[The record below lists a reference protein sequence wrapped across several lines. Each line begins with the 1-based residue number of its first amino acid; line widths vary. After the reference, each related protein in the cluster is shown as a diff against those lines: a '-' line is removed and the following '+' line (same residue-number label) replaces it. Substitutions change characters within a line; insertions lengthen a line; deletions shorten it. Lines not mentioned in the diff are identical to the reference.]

1 MTITVE
7 VFAIP
12 GCSNCAKPQAK
23 LWEVVADFGPDK
35 VHWRE
40 VDLLEEMDYAIDLGV
55 MGASALAIDGKLVF
69 ASLPKPKAL
78 RRELLKRLEGQ
89 PANPRAH

>member
-1 MTITVE
+1 MTIKIE
-7 VFAIP
+7 VFAVP
-12 GCSNCAKPQAK
+12 GCPNCAKPQAK
-23 LWEVVADFGPDK
+23 LRDVVADFGPDK

-40 VDLLEEMDYAIDLGV
+40 VDLLEEMDYAIDLGI

-78 RRELLKRLEGQ
+78 RRELLKRLGGQ
-89 PANPRAH
+89 PASARTH

>member
-1 MTITVE
+1 MTIKVEMFTV
-7 VFAIP
+7 P
-12 GCSNCAKPQAK
+12 GCPNCAKPQAS
-23 LWEVVADFGPDK
+23 LREVVADFGPDK
-35 VHWRE
+35 IHWRE

-55 MGASALAIDGKLVF
+55 MGVSALAIDGKLVF

-89 PANPRAH
+89 TASTRTH

>member
-1 MTITVE
+1 MTIKVE
-7 VFAIP
+7 VFAVP
-12 GCSNCAKPQAK
+12 DCPNCAKPQAK
-23 LWEVVADFGPDK
+23 LREAVADFSPDK
-35 VHWRE
+35 ILWRE

-89 PANPRAH
+89 PASARTH